1 MYWNTVQ
8 VVNCT
13 IQNTQAICLWNV
25 KKALNFFCY
34 CPNVVAFW
42 GVKRWSWRSGTAA
55 IRVSSLEKVSKNL
68 LLKKFQSI
76 GSCPIARVFWYLRNV
91 SIGKSLFTCVQ
102 ETSKRKRYLVPTI
115 LTRDHY
121 LWLRKLLLYITFFR
135 ESKISLAL
143 VYKSSWYLH
152 RKYTIQIVRFLDTS
166 LALAGHSSSLQYEP
180 CEGHP
185 KLTQRS
191 KHRRYSRLDF

>member
-25 KKALNFFCY
+25 KKALIFSATVRMLLLFGGSNVGVGGQEQQPSELVDSKKSPKIY
-34 CPNVVAFW
+34 CW
-42 GVKRWSWRSGTAA
+42 K
-55 IRVSSLEKVSKNL
+55 SSNL
-68 LLKKFQSI
+68 LALVLLLEFFDI
-76 GSCPIARVFWYLRNV
+76 LGMFP
-91 SIGKSLFTCVQ
+91 SLFTCVQ
-102 ETSKRKRYLVPTI
+102 ETSKPKWYFVPTL
-115 LTRDHY
+115 LTCDHY
-121 LWLRKLLLYITFFR
+121 LRLRKLHLNSYNTFFR

>member
-1 MYWNTVQ
+1 M
-8 VVNCT
+8 
-13 IQNTQAICLWNV
+13 
-25 KKALNFFCY
+25 F
-34 CPNVVAFW
+34 
-42 GVKRWSWRSGTAA
+42 
-55 IRVSSLEKVSKNL
+55 EL
-68 LLKKFQSI
+68 L
-76 GSCPIARVFWYLRNV
+76 
-91 SIGKSLFTCVQ
+91 
-102 ETSKRKRYLVPTI
+102 
-115 LTRDHY
+115 HY
-121 LWLRKLLLYITFFR
+121 IFR
-135 ESKISLAL
+135 ESKIVSLAL